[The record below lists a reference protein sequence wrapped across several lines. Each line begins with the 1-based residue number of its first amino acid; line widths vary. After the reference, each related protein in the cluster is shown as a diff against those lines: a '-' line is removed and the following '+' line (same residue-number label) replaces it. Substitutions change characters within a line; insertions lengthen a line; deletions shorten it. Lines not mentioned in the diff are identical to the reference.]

1 MFQFAENPFARSTV
15 YVLWE
20 GRPPAFQ
27 LDLSGGQPVYLQAP
41 DAASV
46 GGEAPNEEKGLIT
59 EQADKIAEKTDG
71 KMLLGTEMVE
81 ALENRPPRLL
91 GVWTS
96 EAALKKAH
104 AWISR
109 FAAAC
114 GKPTVLNGVELPI
127 HIAYDYARNPPAA
140 ARPVVGVLV
149 DFDGATGQ
157 PYRIEG
163 EPDGKTIR
171 PALSPV

>member
-1 MFQFAENPFARSTV
+1 MFQSAENPFARSTL

-41 DAASV
+41 SADAV

-59 EQADKIAEKTDG
+59 EQADAIAEKTDG
-71 KMLLGTEMVE
+71 EVLLGTEMVE
-81 ALENRPPRLL
+81 ELENRPPRLL

-96 EAALKKAH
+96 EEALKKGR
-104 AWISR
+104 AWITR

-114 GKPTVLNGVELPI
+114 GKPTVLNGVELPVQ
-127 HIAYDYARNPPAA
+127 IAYDYARNPPAA

-149 DFDGATGQ
+149 DFDGVNGQ

-163 EPDGKTIR
+163 EPDGNTIR
-171 PALSPV
+171 PAMRPT